1 MLTFEVLAAR
11 EETIAVVGLGYIGLP
26 LAVHLSRHFNVVGYD
41 YNAGRI
47 AELKK
52 SMDRTLEVC
61 DEDMASAAIAYT
73 EDPEVLGHCR
83 LIIVAVPTPTASDT

>member
-1 MLTFEVLAAR
+1 MRDMLTFDALIAR
-11 EETIAVVGLGYIGLP
+11 NETIAVVGLGYVGLP

-52 SMDRTLEVC
+52 GMDRTLEVC
-61 DEDMASAAIAYT
+61 DEDMASAEITYT
-73 EDPEVLGHCR
+73 DDPEILGHCR
-83 LIIVAVPTPTASDT
+83 LIIVAVPHAH